1 MTKTDE
7 LNELFE
13 VYLPKVIKLAE
24 YNISQKYKR
33 VFDGDDIGLTVM
45 RTVVRRMNEGE
56 FNFDDEKSLW
66 KQLATITLR
75 RISNKVRDEN
85 AQKRGGGKKV
95 DVLEEL
101 YSLSKEPDP
110 SHAVEM
116 LEVVDKVGEKLDDR
130 GKKVLELRMTGCSYV
145 EIAKELG
152 TSERLVGR
160 KLELIRQVLT
170 DLLDDSSEV

>member
-7 LNELFE
+7 LNDLFE

-45 RTVVRRMNEGE
+45 RTVVRRMNEGK
-56 FNFDDEKSLW
+56 FNFEDERSLW
-66 KQLATITLR
+66 KQLVTITLR

-85 AQKRGGGKKV
+85 AKKRGGGKKV
-95 DVLEEL
+95 DVLEDL

-110 SHAVEM
+110 SHAVAM

-130 GKKVLELRMTGCSYV
+130 GKKVLGLRMAGCSYA
-145 EIAKELG
+145 EIAKELSA
-152 TSERLVGR
+152 SERMVGR
-160 KLELIRQVLT
+160 KLELIKQVLT
-170 DLLDDSSEV
+170 DLLEDSTEI